1 MRNIVFLRVLLFA
14 GLASALAAILP
25 TTAQA
30 VDTLTETWISATG
43 NDANNVSGCQAAAPC
58 LTMAVAMSATLPGG
72 TVFCA
77 GPALMIGNLTISRDI
92 TIDCSQGSAANPA
105 SCSNETDAIDIN
117 TTGIKVTL
125 RGLTIFGVDAGSCFN
140 QPIGVHITAAASVR
154 IENCKIF
161 GFSSAGVDVEPN
173 SGLAVVKIQ
182 DSTITQNGGG
192 VLVAPTGS
200 ATVDFSIDRSR
211 VESNNGGGVKTTT
224 NVFEGQINASISDT
238 SLSFNSGNGVNV
250 VSGSS
255 AQSMMALTRDIIA
268 LNGASGVQANGAT
281 AGALVDTTLL
291 DGNAT
296 GATAA
301 LNGGRILTYGNNRII
316 GSAGSGFTSTT
327 PLQ

>member
-161 GFSSAGVDVEPN
+161 GFSSAGVEVAPS
-173 SGLAVVKIQ
+173 SGAVVVKIQ
-182 DSTITQNGGG
+182 DSTITQNAAGA
-192 VLVAPTGS
+192 LVAPTGS
-200 ATVDFSIDRSR
+200 ASVSISVDRSR
-211 VESNNGGGVKTTT
+211 IENNTGGGMKIDTTS
-224 NVFEGQINASISDT
+224 GAINASISD
-238 SLSFNSGNGVNV
+238 SSVSFNSGNGLNV
-250 VSGSS
+250 VSGAG
-255 AQSMMALTRDIIA
+255 AQNMLSLTHDIIA
-268 LNGASGVQANGAT
+268 LNGAAGVQANGAT
-281 AGALVDTTLL
+281 SAALIDTTLL
-291 DGNAT
+291 DSNT
-296 GATAA
+296 SGATASVE
-301 LNGGRILTYGNNRII
+301 GGRLLTYGNNRIV
-316 GSAGSGFTSTT
+316 GSSGSGFTGTAS
-327 PLQ
+327 LQ